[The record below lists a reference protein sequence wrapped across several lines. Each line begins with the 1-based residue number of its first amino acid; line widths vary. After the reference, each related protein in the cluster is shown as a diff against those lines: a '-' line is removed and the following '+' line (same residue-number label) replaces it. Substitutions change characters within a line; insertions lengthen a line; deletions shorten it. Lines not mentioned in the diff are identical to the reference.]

1 MYVES
6 PCLLKWQEKTIK
18 PLNTVVT
25 RALDF
30 NDFVETF
37 HLHDHMADRVQVLF
51 GVSWMRENE
60 GLFVYAEPST
70 NSKNYI
76 TLVFS
81 LLQTIDAWIAIRYQ
95 EERIWMKVS

>member
-18 PLNTVVT
+18 PLNAVVT

-60 GLFVYAEPST
+60 GLFVYAEPSA
-70 NSKNYI
+70 NSKNY
-76 TLVFS
+76 LRRK
-81 LLQTIDAWIAIRYQ
+81 WINY
-95 EERIWMKVS
+95 KH